1 MTPTLSTEKLVQ
13 LVIEDIW
20 NRADTEMAGELFTD
34 DYVNHGGLIPDVIH
48 GPEAIRFSV
57 ALYRRAFP
65 AFEITVDQ
73 VESSGE
79 AIEVRWTAH
88 DRPLGPGDSPGAEA
102 CLRGITRCRVV
113 AGRIAESWTV
123 WKGPRSLMRFSGA

>member
-1 MTPTLSTEKLVQ
+1 MTPTLSTEELVQ

-20 NRADTEMAGELFTD
+20 NRADTEMAGELFTA
-34 DYVNHGGLIPDVIH
+34 DYVNHGGLIPDAIR

-65 AFEITVDQ
+65 ALEITVDQ
-73 VESSGE
+73 LESSSE
-79 AIEVRWTAH
+79 AMEVRWTAH
-88 DRPLGPGDSPGAEA
+88 DRPLGPGDSPGAQA

-113 AGRIAESWTV
+113 DGRIAESWTV
-123 WKGPRSLMRFSGA
+123 WNGPRPLMWFTRA